1 MSCEFRSP
9 KYRLL
14 ENNNNNNNKF
24 FFCKSQK
31 KIVFFKESFFGFV
44 SSPKRSP
51 FFWSC
56 EFTRSINGLLENN
69 NNNNNK
75 ILFFASPKNTFF
87 SFFQGVLFPVLW
99 VARPKNGLLE
109 RNKNKKKGLG
119 EKINPSKILKWNHN
133 RNWIFLKKINP
144 ILVLN

>member
-1 MSCEFRSP
+1 LSCEFTRP

-14 ENNNNNNNKF
+14 ENNNNKF

-31 KIVFFKESFFGFV
+31 NIVFLKESFFGFV

-51 FFWSC
+51 FFFWSC

-69 NNNNNK
+69 NNNNNNK
-75 ILFFASPKNTFF
+75 ILFFASPKSSFCFF
-87 SFFQGVLFPVLW
+87 KNFFQSCELRDQKMDSL
-99 VARPKNGLLE
+99 NGTKI
-109 RNKNKKKGLG
+109 RKRVLG

-133 RNWIFLKKINP
+133 RNWI
-144 ILVLN
+144 ILEKSIQF